1 MKKNVLLVIAS
12 AIAFVLLFVF
22 FSVRFKSPENAMV
35 PPRPSTENQEILQ
48 AFQKSIN
55 KNTDYQLKYPLTG
68 KYKNPFTFC
77 DIDGDGKNEVL
88 VFYTSEKSGTTTRV
102 NILDHQN
109 GQWVSVLDEEGYGMD
124 VYSID
129 FEDLDGDKIPELLIS
144 WLVVPN
150 TQSRTLTVQKVEID
164 ASSHLQLRALLDQQY
179 RSMAVTDMDGDSRN
193 ELLIIWSRNMEDAS
207 QTYASLFKMD
217 KHSNLRSYGKKV
229 ALDNDVSGYS
239 NWNFQQIQNH
249 KVAFVDAYK
258 GERGMITELVWWDK
272 DRKNLVAPFSDNDS
286 LTNSA
291 TYRSLRIPSLSI
303 GNHSTKEIPLL
314 VNNYEGELKKLKNG
328 ESLVPIVCWYS
339 VKITGDDV
347 QLIPQDYTLVN
358 VNEQYILPVKPNM
371 GKNLLGVREHTG
383 TTTVYAF
390 RSGKRTEPL
399 FTIAYKM
406 VRKSK
411 NTSAKEDPYS
421 FRIYHGRY
429 TAFGKLTDVG
439 LKYGFT
445 NDFLEQNL
453 KFY

>member
-1 MKKNVLLVIAS
+1 MKKNIILVIAS

-22 FSVRFKSPENAMV
+22 FSVRFKSPENAML
-35 PPRPSTENQEILQ
+35 PPRPSTQNQEILE

-68 KYKNPFTFC
+68 QYKNPFTFC
-77 DIDGDGKNEVL
+77 DIDGDGSNEVL
-88 VFYTSEKSGTTTRV
+88 VFYTSEKSGSTTRI
-102 NILDHQN
+102 NILDHQH
-109 GQWVSVLDEEGYGMD
+109 GKWVSVLDEEGYGMD
-124 VYSID
+124 VYSVD

-164 ASSHLQLRALLDQQY
+164 SHSHLHLRALLDQQY

-193 ELLIIWSRNMEDAS
+193 ELLVIWAKSAEDAS

-217 KHSNLRSYGKKV
+217 KNSNLRSCGKKV
-229 ALDNDVSGYS
+229 PMDNGVSGYS

-258 GERGMITELVWWDK
+258 GERGMITEIIWWDK

-303 GNHSTKEIPLL
+303 GNNSTKEIPLL

-358 VNEQYILPVKPNM
+358 TSEQYILPVPRDM
-371 GKNLLGVREHTG
+371 VQSLLGIREHIG
-383 TTTVYAF
+383 TTTVYEYRA
-390 RSGKRTEPL
+390 GKRAEPL
-399 FTIAYKM
+399 FTIDYKISH
-406 VRKSK
+406 KTK
-411 NTSAKEDPYS
+411 NAADKEDPYS
-421 FRIYHGRY
+421 FRIYHGRF
-429 TAFGKLTDVG
+429 TASGKLTEDG
-439 LKYGFT
+439 LKNGFT
-445 NDFLEQNL
+445 SDFLEQNL